1 MRQTELQGEQIMLYR
16 IIVFLHVISTF
27 GFLLSHGASVSM
39 AFALKHERDL
49 QKIRALLDLSGASY
63 PLMSLTLAASIV
75 FGIIAGFQGHWWKF
89 GWIWVSIVL
98 LVVIIALM
106 YFWGS
111 YIYGAARKAAGLSSE
126 PPRSDEE
133 LFAILEKSN
142 PVLLTLIGYGGYAI
156 IAWLM
161 MVKPF

>member
-1 MRQTELQGEQIMLYR
+1 MLYR

-39 AFALKHERDL
+39 AFALKRERDS
-49 QKIRALLDLSGASY
+49 QKIRALLDLSGTSY
-63 PLMSLTLAASIV
+63 PLMSLTLLASIV

-89 GWIWVSIVL
+89 GWIWVSIALLIVILVL
-98 LVVIIALM
+98 MFI
-106 YFWGS
+106 WGS
-111 YIYGAARKAAGLSSE
+111 NIYGEARKAAGLLPPE
-126 PPRSDEE
+126 PPASDEE

-142 PVLLTLIGYGGYAI
+142 PVLLTIIGYGGYAI

>member
-1 MRQTELQGEQIMLYR
+1 MLYR
-16 IIVFLHVISTF
+16 IIVFMHLISTF

-39 AFALKHERDL
+39 AFALKRERDA
-49 QKIRALLDLSGASY
+49 QKIRALLALSGASY
-63 PLMSLTLAASIV
+63 PLMGLTLLTSIV

-89 GWIWVSIVL
+89 GWIWASIAL

-111 YIYGAARKAAGLSSE
+111 NIYGSARKVLELPYDPSG
-126 PPRSDEE
+126 RDEK
-133 LFAILEKSN
+133 LFAILERGN

>member
-1 MRQTELQGEQIMLYR
+1 MLYR

-39 AFALKHERDL
+39 AFALKRERDVK
-49 QKIRALLDLSGASY
+49 KIRALLDLSGASY
-63 PLMSLTLAASIV
+63 PLMLSTLLASIV
-75 FGIIAGFQGHWWKF
+75 FGIIAGFQGHWWRF
-89 GWIWVSIVL
+89 GWIWASIVL
-98 LVVIIALM
+98 LVIITALM

-111 YIYGAARKAAGLSSE
+111 RVYGAARKAMELPSE
-126 PPRSDEE
+126 PSGSNEE

-142 PVLLTLIGYGGYAI
+142 PILLTLIGYGGYAI

>member
-1 MRQTELQGEQIMLYR
+1 MELQGEQLMLYR

-39 AFALKHERDL
+39 AFALKRERDS

-63 PLMSLTLAASIV
+63 PLMSLTLLASIV

-89 GWIWVSIVL
+89 GWIWASIAL
-98 LVVIIALM
+98 LVVILILM
-106 YFWGS
+106 YFLGS
-111 YIYGAARKAAGLSSE
+111 NVYGAARKAVELPSE
-126 PPRSDEE
+126 PQGSDEE
-133 LFAILEKSN
+133 LLTILQKSN
-142 PVLLTLIGYGGYAI
+142 PVLLTIIGYGSYAI

>member
-1 MRQTELQGEQIMLYR
+1 MLYR

-39 AFALKHERDL
+39 AFALKRERDVN
-49 QKIRALLDLSGASY
+49 KIRALLDLSGASY
-63 PLMSLTLAASIV
+63 PLMSLTLLVSIV

-89 GWIWVSIVL
+89 GWIWVSIAL
-98 LVVIIALM
+98 LVIIIALM

-111 YIYGAARKAAGLSSE
+111 RIYGAARKAVELSSE
-126 PPRSDEE
+126 PSWSDEE
-133 LFAILEKSN
+133 LFAALKKSN
-142 PVLLTLIGYGGYAI
+142 PILLTLIGYGGYAI

>member
-1 MRQTELQGEQIMLYR
+1 MLYR

-39 AFALKHERDL
+39 AFALKRERDL
-49 QKIRALLDLSGASY
+49 QKIRALLDLSSTSY

-75 FGIIAGFQGHWWKF
+75 FGVIAGFQGHWWKF
-89 GWIWVSIVL
+89 GWIWTSIAL
-98 LVVIIALM
+98 LVVVIAVM

-111 YIYGAARKAAGLSSE
+111 NIYGTAKKTAGLSSE
-126 PPRSDEE
+126 PAGNDEE
-133 LFAILEKSN
+133 LFAILERSN
-142 PVLLTLIGYGGYAI
+142 PVLLTIIGYGGYAI

-161 MVKPF
+161 MTKPF

>member
-1 MRQTELQGEQIMLYR
+1 MLYR
-16 IIVFLHVISTF
+16 IIVFLHIISTF

-39 AFALKHERDL
+39 AFALKRERDL
-49 QKIRALLDLSGASY
+49 RKIRALLDLSGASY
-63 PLMSLTLAASIV
+63 PLMSLTLLASIV

-89 GWIWVSIVL
+89 GWIWVSIAL
-98 LVVIIALM
+98 LVLIIALM

-111 YIYGAARKAAGLSSE
+111 RVYGAARKAVELSSKPSE
-126 PPRSDEE
+126 SNEE
-133 LFAILEKSN
+133 LFAILKKSN

-161 MVKPF
+161 MSKPF

>member
-1 MRQTELQGEQIMLYR
+1 MLYR

-39 AFALKHERDL
+39 AFALKRERDL
-49 QKIRALLDLSGASY
+49 QKIRALLDISSRSY
-63 PLMSLTLAASIV
+63 PLMSLTLLASIV

-89 GWIWVSIVL
+89 GWIWASIAL
-98 LVVIIALM
+98 LVVILVLM
-106 YFWGS
+106 YFFGS
-111 YIYGAARKAAGLSSE
+111 KVYGAARKAVEHPSE
-126 PPRSDEE
+126 SQGNDEE
-133 LFAILEKSN
+133 LLAILEKSN
-142 PVLLTLIGYGGYAI
+142 PVLLTIIGYGGYAI

>member
-1 MRQTELQGEQIMLYR
+1 MLYR

-39 AFALKHERDL
+39 AFALKRERDVK
-49 QKIRALLDLSGASY
+49 KIRALLDLSGASY
-63 PLMSLTLAASIV
+63 PLMSLTLLASII

-89 GWIWVSIVL
+89 GWIWASMAL

-111 YIYGAARKAAGLSSE
+111 RIYGAARKAMELPSE
-126 PPRSDEE
+126 PSGSNEE

-142 PVLLTLIGYGGYAI
+142 PILLTLIGYGGYAI

>member
-1 MRQTELQGEQIMLYR
+1 MLYR

-39 AFALKHERDL
+39 AFALKRERDL
-49 QKIRALLDLSGASY
+49 QKIRALLDLSSTSY
-63 PLMSLTLAASIV
+63 PLMILTLLASIV
-75 FGIIAGFQGHWWKF
+75 FGIIAGFQGNWWKF
-89 GWIWVSIVL
+89 GWIWASIAL
-98 LVVIIALM
+98 LVVILALM
-106 YFWGS
+106 YFLGS
-111 YIYGAARKAAGLSSE
+111 NIYSAARKAVELPSE
-126 PPRSDEE
+126 PSGSNEE

-142 PVLLTLIGYGGYAI
+142 PLLLTLIGYGGYAI

>member
-1 MRQTELQGEQIMLYR
+1 MLYR

-39 AFALKHERDL
+39 AFALKRERDL
-49 QKIRALLDLSGASY
+49 QKIRALLDLSSTSY
-63 PLMSLTLAASIV
+63 PLMISTLLASIG

-89 GWIWVSIVL
+89 GWIWTSIAL
-98 LVVIIALM
+98 LVVIFALM
-106 YFWGS
+106 YYLGTN
-111 YIYGAARKAAGLSSE
+111 IYGAARKAVELPSE
-126 PPRSDEE
+126 PSGSNEE
-133 LFAILEKSN
+133 LFAILKKSN
-142 PVLLTLIGYGGYAI
+142 PLLLTLIGYGGLTI

>member
-1 MRQTELQGEQIMLYR
+1 MLYR
-16 IIVFLHVISTF
+16 IIIFLHVISTF

-39 AFALKHERDL
+39 AFALKRERDS

-63 PLMSLTLAASIV
+63 PLMSLTLLASIV
-75 FGIIAGFQGHWWKF
+75 FGIIAGFQGQWWRF
-89 GWIWVSIVL
+89 GWIWVSIAL

-106 YFWGS
+106 YFLGS
-111 YIYGAARKAAGLSSE
+111 KVYGAARKVVELPSE
-126 PPRSDEE
+126 TPASNEE
-133 LFAILEKSN
+133 LLAILKKSN
-142 PVLLTLIGYGGYAI
+142 PVLLTIIGYGGYAI

>member
-1 MRQTELQGEQIMLYR
+1 MFYR

-39 AFALKHERDL
+39 AFALKRERDS
-49 QKIRALLDLSGASY
+49 QKIRALLDISIKSY
-63 PLMSLTLAASIV
+63 PLMNLTLLASIV

-89 GWIWVSIVL
+89 GWIWASMAL

-106 YFWGS
+106 YFLGS
-111 YIYGAARKAAGLSSE
+111 NIYGAARKAAGHSSE
-126 PPRSDEE
+126 PPGSDDE
-133 LFAILEKSN
+133 LFAILERSN
-142 PVLLTLIGYGGYAI
+142 PILLTIIGYGGYAI

>member
-1 MRQTELQGEQIMLYR
+1 MLYR

-39 AFALKHERDL
+39 AFALKRERDS
-49 QKIRALLDLSGASY
+49 QKIRTLLALSSTSY
-63 PLMSLTLAASIV
+63 PLMISTLLASIV
-75 FGIIAGFQGHWWKF
+75 FGIIAGFQGHWWTF
-89 GWIWVSIVL
+89 GWIWASMAL

-111 YIYGAARKAAGLSSE
+111 KVYGAARTALGLPSE
-126 PPRSDEE
+126 TPASNEE
-133 LFAILEKSN
+133 LFAILKKSN
-142 PVLLTLIGYGGYAI
+142 PVLLTIIGYGGYAI